1 MPAHNLSIQ
10 LYTLRENIAED
21 LATTLE
27 RVADIGYTQVEP
39 YNFVARAD
47 EYAQALANNQLS
59 APTAHAPLLASDYD
73 EVFTAASKLGITTV
87 IDPFIPAEDWQDE
100 QSIKATA
107 QKLNE
112 AARRGAEYGIKVGYH
127 NHDWEISNKINS
139 KTALEYL
146 ASLLDPEV
154 VLEVDAYWVAVGGAD
169 VIELLQALAP
179 RVVALHIKD
188 GPQSKNHKEQVAVG
202 SGSMPIEEIIN
213 ASQGMLHV
221 VELDDFDGEIFD
233 AVAQSHDYLVAEGK

>member
-1 MPAHNLSIQ
+1 MPAHDLSIQ

-21 LATTLE
+21 LALTLE
-27 RVADIGYTQVEP
+27 RVAQIGFSQVEP

-47 EYAQALANNQLS
+47 EYAEALAKNNLT

-73 EVFTAASKLGITTV
+73 EVFTAAGQLGITTV
-87 IDPFIPAEDWQDE
+87 IDPFIPADQWQDE

-127 NHDWEISNKINS
+127 NHDWEISTKINS
-139 KTALEYL
+139 MTALEYF
-146 ASLLDPEV
+146 ATLLDPEV
-154 VLEVDAYWVAVGGAD
+154 VLEVDTYWVAVGGAD
-169 VIELLQALAP
+169 VVELLTALAP

-202 SGSMPIEEIIN
+202 SGTMPIQNILN
-213 ASQGMLHV
+213 ASNGMLLV

-233 AVAQSHDYLVAEGK
+233 AVAASHAYLTAKRN